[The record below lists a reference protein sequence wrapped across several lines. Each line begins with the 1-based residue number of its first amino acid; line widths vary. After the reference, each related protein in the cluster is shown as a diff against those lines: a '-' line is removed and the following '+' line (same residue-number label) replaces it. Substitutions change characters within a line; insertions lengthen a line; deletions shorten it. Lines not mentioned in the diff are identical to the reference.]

1 MRSVSFSFDTDA
13 DHEEFMQYAREKGM
27 TLSAFAKMAIYHF
40 KARYPQTRKK
50 VSPLRQVF
58 DAVNRT
64 DIDVKSNR
72 TTASTFGGIMGEGAD
87 HDAQ

>member
-1 MRSVSFSFDTDA
+1 MRSVSFSFDTDV
-13 DHEEFMQYAREKGM
+13 DREEFMQYAREKGM
-27 TLSAFAKMAIYHF
+27 TLSAFAKTAIYHF

-72 TTASTFGGIMGEGAD
+72 TTASTFGGIMGEGVD
-87 HDAQ
+87 HDTQ